1 MSFDLTRRRFAG
13 AALLAGCGAAR
24 AQAPGAGDYRL
35 AFVGPAS
42 SQVVAIAPAMAAGLA
57 TAFDAVNAEGGVHG
71 RKLSLAHLDDNF
83 VPERS
88 VELLAQAAQD
98 PALIGV
104 AAVFATL
111 ATLRIVASGVLQTT
125 GLTVAAATTGARK
138 PRELGDPHLL
148 FFRPSYQDEIAMIV
162 RHAATLGLR
171 RFAFF
176 HEDSDFGADGVQAMR
191 TALPAHGAQQVASH
205 AYKPQQTDFTEA
217 ARAFMQSDAQAVVL
231 FAVQNVAARF
241 LKALRRAGFRK
252 PVFSISVIN
261 ADALAAELGADDAR
275 GIGVVQVVP
284 APDNPRIAVT
294 RRFQSA
300 LGATKRSAYA
310 GSQSAL
316 EGFMVGQLIVAGMKR
331 ARGPLTREGFGEAM
345 RSLGSVELGGMRA
358 ALSAGTA
365 PAPHYMELGVIDSG
379 GKLRN

>member
-1 MSFDLTRRRFAG
+1 
-13 AALLAGCGAAR
+13 
-24 AQAPGAGDYRL
+24 
-35 AFVGPAS
+35 
-42 SQVVAIAPAMAAGLA
+42 
-57 TAFDAVNAEGGVHG
+57 
-71 RKLSLAHLDDNF
+71 
-83 VPERS
+83 
-88 VELLAQAAQD
+88 
-98 PALIGV
+98 
-104 AAVFATL
+104 
-111 ATLRIVASGVLQTT
+111 LRIAASGVLQRT

-138 PRELGDPHLL
+138 PRELNDPHLL

-205 AYKPQQTDFTEA
+205 AYKPGQADFTEA

-241 LKALRRAGFRK
+241 LKSLRRAGLRK

-284 APDNPRIAVT
+284 APDNPKIAVA
-294 RRFQSA
+294 RQFQAA
-300 LGATKRSAYA
+300 LAASGRAGHS

-316 EGFMVGQLIVAGMKR
+316 EGYIVGQMIAAGMKR
-331 ARGPLTREGFGEAM
+331 ARGPLTREGFGAAM
-345 RSLGSVELGGMRA
+345 RAVGTVELGGMRA
-358 ALSAGTA
+358 ALSSGMAQV
-365 PAPHYMELGVIDSG
+365 PHYMELGVIDGG